1 MVRIAHNEH
10 GPGRTDMRDTDQSE
24 FEVEEIP
31 VTDQEIR
38 RMALGYIDE
47 AFAEATA
54 CGIDSAAVSHA
65 ALFTAF
71 ADLVTTFGE
80 EAVAQMAE
88 DLPSRVRRG
97 DYTLFKPLH

>member
-1 MVRIAHNEH
+1 
-10 GPGRTDMRDTDQSE
+10 MRDNDHLDIESDE
-24 FEVEEIP
+24 GEDGI
-31 VTDQEIR
+31 VTDREIR
-38 RMALGYIDE
+38 QMALGYIDD
-47 AFAEATA
+47 AFAEAVA
-54 CGIDSAAVSHA
+54 SGIDSAAVAHA